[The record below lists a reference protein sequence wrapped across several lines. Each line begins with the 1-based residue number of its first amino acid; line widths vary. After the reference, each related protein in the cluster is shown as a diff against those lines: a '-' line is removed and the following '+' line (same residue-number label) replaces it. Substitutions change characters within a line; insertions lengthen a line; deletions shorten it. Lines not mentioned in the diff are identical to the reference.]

1 MTPARSR
8 LQTSRCT
15 FVMPTPDFEPRC
27 TLLTLALLA
36 SIYWM
41 SSLPDVSGTEPDP
54 LIQLVSNLAHAPL
67 FAGLAFCLLKTLS
80 GGRQARRSPGGV
92 YRAVFLGA
100 GTYAALDEWHQS
112 FVPGRYP
119 SVADFLLDL
128 TGIIGMLLILR
139 LRALRETNP

>member
-1 MTPARSR
+1 
-8 LQTSRCT
+8 
-15 FVMPTPDFEPRC
+15 MPTTDFEPRY

-36 SIYWM
+36 AIYWM

-80 GGRQARRSPGGV
+80 AGQAGQEVSWRV
-92 YRAVFLGA
+92 YWAVFLGA
-100 GTYAALDEWHQS
+100 GTFAALDEWHQS
-112 FVPGRYP
+112 FVAGRYP
-119 SVADFLLDL
+119 SVTDFLLDL
-128 TGIIGMLLILR
+128 TGIVGMLLILR